1 MSTATNFV
9 VRILR
14 QDRPQQQS
22 YWQSFRLEREPGLNL
37 TATLQRIAAKPLTTN
52 GQNVA
57 PVAYDS
63 NCLEEVCGAC
73 TMLVNG
79 RVRQACT
86 ALVDRLLKND
96 ADTIELRPMSKFP
109 VVRDLVVDRKR
120 LFRALEKLKCWI
132 AVDGY
137 YDAGPGPKQSQEQ
150 QQAYVL
156 STCISCGCCLDAC
169 PQFAKVDTHHKES
182 ETSEE
187 FHERERD
194 EFDRNFIGAHSM
206 SQVVLMN
213 SHPTGAMTKTTRIE
227 VMIPKEAFKT
237 AARPEIA
244 KPFAQKKSRS

>member
-1 MSTATNFV
+1 MASTANERQGFIMASATHFV

-22 YWQSFRLEREPGLNL
+22 YWQRFRLEREPGLNL

-86 ALVDRLLKND
+86 ALVDRLLEND

-109 VVRDLVVDRKR
+109 VIRDLVVDRKR

-132 AVDGY
+132 SVDGTTTP
-137 YDAGPGPKQSQEQ
+137 DQDPSNRKNNNRPTFSAPALAVGAVWTP
-150 QQAYVL
+150 V
-156 STCISCGCCLDAC
+156 
-169 PQFAKVDTHHKES
+169 
-182 ETSEE
+182 
-187 FHERERD
+187 
-194 EFDRNFIGAHSM
+194 RNSRR
-206 SQVVLMN
+206 S
-213 SHPTGAMTKTTRIE
+213 TRIAKRAKR
-227 VMIPKEAFKT
+227 PKSFT
-237 AARPEIA
+237 NAR
-244 KPFAQKKSRS
+244 R